1 MIGRRYSKNQKK
13 WIEEN
18 KKKYSNEILE
28 LTRIVSHSNDEFTY
42 SMLTAIIT
50 GRKITPKMETSI
62 QNIIKRNSPEYRNKR
77 LEWLNQTLPKIN
89 MVRDMVENTTWT
101 ASYKANTL
109 YFIDSLITQAKK
121 RLTLSE
127 KQMKS
132 LNKMYEKTKKRLE
145 NDKKLKKNEKKA

>member
-1 MIGRRYSKNQKK
+1 MNRRYSKNQKK

-18 KKKYSNEILE
+18 KKKFENEIVE

-50 GRKITPKMETSI
+50 GRKITPKMETAI
-62 QNIIKRNSPEYRNKR
+62 QNIIKRESPDYRNKR
-77 LEWLNQTLPKIN
+77 LEWLNQTLPKIS

-101 ASYKANTL
+101 SGYKGNTL
-109 YFIDSLITQAKK
+109 YFIDSLISQAKK
-121 RLTLSE
+121 RLKLSE

-132 LNKMYEKTKKRLE
+132 LNKLYEKTKNRLE
-145 NDKKLKKNEKKA
+145 KDKKSKKSENKA